1 MTSKI
6 SGHPAK
12 LAKTAEFRMKTNNL
26 HDLAVLKDHD
36 YWPFGGTNYYN

>member
-1 MTSKI
+1 MASKI

-12 LAKTAEFRMKTNNL
+12 LAKTAEFRMKTNDL
-26 HDLAVLKDHD
+26 HDLAVHD